1 MIEQELAS
9 IIKFVLEAAGSPNP
23 YYWAVPAQ
31 FVRPAIFFP
40 TPEIESGGETFRTY
54 RMEYTWFLQ
63 FFGKDTATAHNM
75 ALAVYSAIKD
85 ARNLVP
91 IIDTDGEPLET
102 GIKCLRL
109 GEPSLKPIDNGAVQ
123 LTIRFV
129 SRRPYTVPDTQLMQH
144 WIATI
149 EDKTDGTVYAATN
162 MVTEEED

>member
-9 IIKFVLEAAGSPNP
+9 IIKFVLEAAGSPTP

-63 FFGKDTATAHNM
+63 FFDKSTPEAHNIGLS
-75 ALAVYSAIKD
+75 AYSAIKD

-91 IIDTDGEPLET
+91 LIDENGEYLTT
-102 GIKCLRL
+102 GIKGIRLR
-109 GEPSLKPIDNGAVQ
+109 EPSLKPIDNGVAQ
-123 LTIRFV
+123 LMIRFV

-144 WIATI
+144 WIAAI
-149 EDKTDGTVYAATN
+149 EDKSDGTVYIATN
-162 MVTEEED
+162 EEAKEEG